1 MNHAGHPEHAGQPEL
16 EPLGRVHFIGLGGA
30 GMSAVARVLL
40 GRSVSVSGSDAAD
53 SRGLQALSSLGARV
67 HVGHDAANLGD
78 ADTVVVSS
86 AIRETNPEL
95 QEARSRG
102 LRILHRSEA
111 LAAAMSGREVIA
123 VAGTHGKTTTTAMI
137 TVMLQSAGAKPS
149 FAIGGDVAALGV
161 NAEWAEGDVF
171 VAEADES
178 DGSFLNY
185 RPRIGVVTN
194 VEADHLDH
202 YGSAEAVFQ
211 SFDSFAALLPADD
224 GVLVTCHDDAGAA
237 ALAER
242 TAATRR
248 VRTYGYGDGADI
260 RISNTRALGS
270 TSNSLLSFTLD
281 GLDSQQEL
289 QLGVPGRHNV
299 LNAAA
304 AFAVGLELGIDP
316 AAAAAGLA
324 TFSGAARRFEA
335 KGESRGIRVFDDYAH
350 HPTEVAAALA
360 AARTVAG
367 EHRVHVLFQPHLFSR
382 TMEFAEEFAAAL
394 SLADSV
400 HVLDIY
406 AAREDPVEGV
416 TSRLISDR
424 LTVPGGHAPDAEEA
438 LRSIAGTAERGDII
452 LTVGAGDVTRFGP
465 LLVDLLAGD
474 GDSR

>member
-1 MNHAGHPEHAGQPEL
+1 MTTVVENLGQ
-16 EPLGRVHFIGLGGA
+16 VHFIGLGGA

-40 GRSVSVSGSDAAD
+40 GRAVAVSGSDAAD
-53 SRGLQALSSLGARV
+53 SRGLQALAALGARV
-67 HVGHDAANLGD
+67 HVGHDRANVAT
-78 ADTVVVSS
+78 ADTVVVST
-86 AIRETNPEL
+86 AIRDTNPEL
-95 QEARSRG
+95 MEAKARG

-111 LAAAMSGREVIA
+111 LAAAMDGRDVVA

-137 TVMLQSAGAKPS
+137 TVMLQAAGTSPS

-161 NAEWAEGDVF
+161 NAEWADGEVF

-185 RPRIGVVTN
+185 RPRIGVITN

-202 YGSAEAVFQ
+202 YGSAAAVFD
-211 SFDSFAALLPADD
+211 SFDRFAALLPAED
-224 GVLVTCHDDAGAA
+224 GVLVACHDDDGAG

-242 TAATRR
+242 TSGSRR
-248 VRTYGYGDGADI
+248 VRTYGYNPGADI

-270 TSNSLLSFTLD
+270 TSNSILSFSVD

-304 AFAVGLELGIDP
+304 AFAVGLELGVDP

-324 TFSGAARRFEA
+324 SFSGAARRFEA
-335 KGESRGIRVFDDYAH
+335 KGEAGGVRVFDDYAH
-350 HPTEVAAALA
+350 HPTEVAAALG

-382 TMEFAEEFAAAL
+382 TQEFAEEFAAAL
-394 SLADSV
+394 SLADTV
-400 HVLDIY
+400 RVLDIY

-416 TSRLISDR
+416 TSRLISDL
-424 LTVPGGHAPDAEEA
+424 LTVPGGYAPNAHGA
-438 LRSIAGTAERGDII
+438 LQDIARSARSGDII

-465 LLVDLLAGD
+465 LLVDQLARKE
-474 GDSR
+474 SSQ